1 MMDQILA
8 KLGDPGF
15 LVTMLVSL
23 GCATTVLLAFIPMLQ
38 KDDMARRIKAVS
50 TERERI
56 RMRERERLAASSGQ
70 PQKLSLRYK
79 TGGLSKQLVE
89 ALNLDSWL
97 NTDTAKLKLAMAG
110 FRGQGAENAF
120 LAYRLA
126 APIVFFIAGAIYL
139 FFIAHLQ
146 WSFLLKAGASV
157 ACAYLGIKAPEIFLN
172 NKIGKRQK
180 AMNRA
185 YPNMVDLLII
195 CAESGMSIE
204 HSVRKVAQEIGTES
218 IELAEEMSL
227 LAAEMSFLENRRVA
241 FENLTARVGIDSIK
255 QLTTV
260 LIQSE
265 KYGTPLGAA
274 LRVLAQESRDARLTA
289 AEKKAAALPPSLT
302 VPMIVFFLPGL
313 FCAILTPA
321 IIQINHWN

>member
-1 MMDQILA
+1 MMDQVLA
-8 KLGDPGF
+8 KLGDPQF
-15 LVTMLVSL
+15 LVTLLVSL
-23 GCATTVLLAFIPMLQ
+23 GCATTVLLAFVPLLQ
-38 KDDMARRIKAVS
+38 KDDMSRRIKAVS

-56 RMRERERLAASSGQ
+56 RVRERERLAASNGQ
-70 PQKLSLRYK
+70 SKVTLRYK
-79 TGGLSKQLVE
+79 TGGATKQLVE
-89 ALNLDSWL
+89 ALQLNSWL

-120 LAYRLA
+120 LAYRLG
-126 APIVFFIAGAIYL
+126 APIVFFFAGLIYF
-139 FFIAHLQ
+139 FFIGNMQ
-146 WSFLLKAGASV
+146 WSPLVKFGASM

-172 NKIGKRQK
+172 NKIAKRQK
-180 AMNRA
+180 TMNRA

-204 HSVRKVAQEIGTES
+204 HAVRKVSQEIGAES
-218 IELAEEMSL
+218 VELAEETSL
-227 LAAEMSFLENRRVA
+227 LAAEMSYLENRRVA
-241 FENLTARVGIDSIK
+241 FENLANRTGLDAIK
-255 QLTTV
+255 QLSTV
-260 LIQSE
+260 MVQSE

-274 LRVLAQESRDARLTA
+274 LRVLAQESREQRMNA
-289 AEKKAAALPPSLT
+289 AEKKAAALPPALT

>member
-1 MMDQILA
+1 MMDAILA
-8 KLGDPGF
+8 KLGDAGF
-15 LVTMLVSL
+15 LATLLVSL
-23 GCATTVLLAFIPMLQ
+23 GCAATVLLAFIPLLQ

-56 RMRERERLAASSGQ
+56 RLRERERLAMASNAA
-70 PQKLSLRYK
+70 PKLSLRHK
-79 TGGLSKQLVE
+79 SGRMSKQIVDGLQ
-89 ALNLDSWL
+89 LNSWL
-97 NTDTAKLKLAMAG
+97 NTDTAKMKLAMAG
-110 FRGQGAENAF
+110 FRGQGAENVF

-126 APIVFFIAGAIYL
+126 APIVFFLAALVYL
-139 FFIAHLQ
+139 FFIANLQ
-146 WSFLLKAGASV
+146 WSVMLKILAAV
-157 ACAYLGIKAPEIFLN
+157 FAAYLGIKAPEIFLN

-204 HSVRKVAQEIGTES
+204 HAVRKVGQEIGTES
-218 IELAEEMSL
+218 IELAEEASL
-227 LAAEMSFLENRRVA
+227 MAAEMSFLENRRIA
-241 FENLTARVGIDSIK
+241 FENFAQRTGLDSVK

-260 LIQSE
+260 MIQSE

-289 AEKKAAALPPSLT
+289 AEKKAASLPPALT
-302 VPMIVFFLPGL
+302 VPMIIFFLPGL
-313 FCAILTPA
+313 FAAILTPA

>member
-1 MMDQILA
+1 MLDTVLA

-15 LVTMLVSL
+15 LITLLVSL
-23 GCATTVLLAFIPMLQ
+23 GCAATVLLGLMPLLAR
-38 KDDMARRIKAVS
+38 DDMSRRIKAVS
-50 TERERI
+50 SERERI
-56 RMRERERLAASSGQ
+56 RQRERERLMAANSQ
-70 PQKLSLRYK
+70 PKVTLRYK
-79 TGGLSKQLVE
+79 SGGLSKQLVD
-89 ALNLDSWL
+89 AFNLDAWL
-97 NTDTAKLKLAMAG
+97 NTDTAKMKLAMAG

-126 APIVFFIAGAIYL
+126 APIVFFVASVIYL

-146 WSFLLKAGASV
+146 WSFMLKVGASV
-157 ACAYLGIKAPEIFLN
+157 GCAYLGIKAPEIFLK

-204 HSVRKVAQEIGTES
+204 HAVRKVSQEIGTES

-241 FENLTARVGIDSIK
+241 FENLALRTGVDSIK

-265 KYGTPLGAA
+265 KYGTPLGVA
-274 LRVLAQESRDARLTA
+274 LRVLAQESRDMRLTA
-289 AEKKAAALPPSLT
+289 AEKKAAALPPALT
-302 VPMIVFFLPGL
+302 VPMIIFFLPGL
-313 FCAILTPA
+313 FAAILTPA

>member
-1 MMDQILA
+1 MMDEILA

-15 LVTMLVSL
+15 IVTLLVSV
-23 GCATTVLLAFIPMLQ
+23 GCATTVLMAFLPLLQ
-38 KDDMARRIKAVS
+38 KDDMGRRIKAVS
-50 TERERI
+50 SERERI
-56 RMRERERLAASSGQ
+56 RMRERERMAAVNA
-70 PQKLSLRYK
+70 PKLNLRYK
-79 TGGLSKQLVE
+79 TGGLSKQLVDS
-89 ALNLDSWL
+89 LNLDSWL
-97 NTDTAKLKLAMAG
+97 NTETAKMKLAMAG
-110 FRGQGAENAF
+110 YRGQGAENAF

-126 APIVFFIAGAIYL
+126 APILFFIAGVIYI

-146 WSFLLKAGASV
+146 WSFMLKVGASV

-180 AMNRA
+180 RMNRA

-204 HSVRKVAQEIGTES
+204 HSVRKVSQEIGTES
-218 IELAEEMSL
+218 LELAEEMSL

-241 FENLTARVGIDSIK
+241 FENLTLRTGIDAIK

-302 VPMIVFFLPGL
+302 VPMIIFFLPGL

-321 IIQINHWN
+321 VIQINHWN